1 MTTKSDGARD
11 LDLRCVNA
19 IRFLAVDAV
28 QRANSGHPGL
38 PMGAAPAAYVLW
50 QRFLRHNP
58 QNPRWQNRDRFVLS
72 AGHGSMLAYALLHLT
87 GYDGMQMREIE
98 RFRQWGSRA
107 PGHPENAM
115 TPGIEVTTGPLGQGI
130 ANAVGFAIA
139 EAHLAARFN
148 KPGFPI
154 MDHRTFVL
162 LGDGC
167 MMEGIS
173 HEACSLAGH
182 LKLGKLVALYDDN
195 RITIDGPT
203 SLAFTEDVTRRF
215 EAYGWRVLLVED
227 GNRDLDAIEKALDEA
242 VRDDGRPTLIRV
254 RSTIGFGAP
263 NKGNTS
269 DAHGSPLGASEI
281 AAARRT
287 LGWEYGPF
295 EIPDDVRAHMGA
307 AKGRGEAMERE
318 WHNLLVGY
326 RVKHPEEAAIYDA
339 LTSGKQCDVAA
350 ALPSYTPADKGAATR
365 SHSGTCLNALA
376 KVLPG
381 LMGGAADLAPSNK
394 TLLKGTPDFSAENRI
409 GRNLRFGVREHA
421 MGAICNGLALYGGGL
436 VPYCATFL
444 VFADYMRGA
453 IRVSA
458 LSHAGVVFVMTHDSI
473 AVGEDGPT
481 HQPVEHLA
489 SLRVIPGLTVIRP
502 ADGNETS
509 GAYSFA
515 VAKRNGPTLLALSR
529 QDTPNLTGTSAASVA
544 RGAYVVSDRDGV
556 PDIILIGTG
565 TELTL
570 CAQAADQ
577 LRAEGIAVRVVSMP
591 SFDLFAIQD
600 AAYRESVL
608 PMAVTK
614 RLSVEAGS
622 TFGWERW
629 IGRDGAAIGIDTF
642 GASAPGEECL
652 EKFGFSVENVVS
664 KARALL

>member
-1 MTTKSDGARD
+1 MTRTTEGLRD
-11 LDLRCVNA
+11 IDARCVNA
-19 IRFLAVDAV
+19 VRFLAADAV

-58 QNPRWQNRDRFVLS
+58 KNPRWQDRDRFVLS
-72 AGHGSMLAYALLHLT
+72 AGHGSMLAYSLLHLT
-87 GYDGMQMREIE
+87 GYDGMPMREIE

-107 PGHPENAM
+107 PGHPENAV
-115 TPGIEVTTGPLGQGI
+115 TEGIEVTTGPLGQGI
-130 ANAVGFAIA
+130 ANAVGLAIA

-148 KPGFPI
+148 RPGFPI
-154 MDHRTFVL
+154 VDHRTFVL

-203 SLAFTEDVTRRF
+203 RLAFTEDVTRRF
-215 EAYGWRVLLVED
+215 EAYGWRVLSVAD
-227 GNRDLDAIEKALDEA
+227 GDRDLAAIDAALAEA
-242 VRDDGRPTLIRV
+242 TREDGRPVLVRV
-254 RSTIGFGAP
+254 HSTIGFGAP
-263 NKGNTS
+263 SKGNTS
-269 DAHGSPLGASEI
+269 EAHGSPLGAAEI
-281 AAARRT
+281 AAARQA
-287 LGWEYGPF
+287 LGWCCGPF
-295 EIPDDVRAHMGA
+295 EIPDDVRAHMGEAVARGA
-307 AKGRGEAMERE
+307 ALERSWGELFRAYRE
-318 WHNLLVGY
+318 
-326 RVKHPEEAAIYDA
+326 KHPEDAAAFEALVA
-339 LTSGKQCDVAA
+339 GKPADVAP

-381 LMGGAADLAPSNK
+381 LLGGSADLAPSNK
-394 TLLKGTPDFSAENRI
+394 TLLKGSPDFSAEHRE

-421 MGAICNGLALYGGGL
+421 MGAICNGLALHGSGL
-436 VPYCATFL
+436 IPYCATFL

-453 IRVSA
+453 IRISA

-509 GAYSFA
+509 GAYA
-515 VAKRNGPTLLALSR
+515 AAIARRNGPTLLALSR
-529 QDTPNLTGTSAASVA
+529 QDVPNLAGTSAAGVA
-544 RGAYVVSDRDGV
+544 RGAYVLSGGDGA
-556 PDIILIGTG
+556 PELILVGTG
-565 TELTL
+565 AELGL
-570 CAQAADQ
+570 CVQAAER
-577 LRAEGIAVRVVSMP
+577 LRAEGRAVRVVSMP
-591 SFDLFAIQD
+591 SFELFAAQD
-600 AAYRESVL
+600 EAYRDSVL
-608 PMAVTK
+608 PRAVER
-614 RLSVEAGS
+614 RLAVEAGTS
-622 TFGWERW
+622 FGWDRW
-629 IGRDGAAIGIDTF
+629 VGPRGAVVGIDGF

-652 EKFGFSVENVVS
+652 ERFGFSVDNVLAR
-664 KARALL
+664 ARALL